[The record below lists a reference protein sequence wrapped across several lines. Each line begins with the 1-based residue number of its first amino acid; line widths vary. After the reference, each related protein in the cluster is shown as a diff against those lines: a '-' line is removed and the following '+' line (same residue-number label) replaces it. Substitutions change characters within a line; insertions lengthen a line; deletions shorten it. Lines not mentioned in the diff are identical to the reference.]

1 VSGFS
6 RTYTIAAPGLD
17 TDLHDVYKSAVS
29 EADYRTALA
38 AAVKEYEELGAR
50 RREID
55 DRLAQLSQTIGTLNR
70 LLGYQETVPLGLT
83 DAIRLVMR
91 SGVPMTPVEVRDRL
105 RAIGFDVSKY
115 ANDLAAVHTI
125 LKRLNGAGELRF
137 VPRQSGPHQYTL
149 NRAVVP
155 VVMTKD
161 IVQAMHE
168 NAAERE
174 AMRAA
179 EEPDPPGRRRR
190 AARRRIGKA
199 KR

>member
-1 VSGFS
+1 V
-6 RTYTIAAPGLD
+6 TQ
-17 TDLHDVYKSAVS
+17 
-29 EADYRTALA
+29 ADYRAALA
-38 AAVKEYEELGAR
+38 AAIKEYQELGAR
-50 RREID
+50 RRDID

-83 DAIRLVMR
+83 DAIRIVMR
-91 SGVPMTPVEVRDRL
+91 SGAPMTPVEVRDRL

-137 VPRQSGPHQYTL
+137 LPRQAGGHQYTL
-149 NRAVVP
+149 NRGAMAVTL
-155 VVMTKD
+155 TKD

-168 NAAERE
+168 NTAERE
-174 AMRAA
+174 AMRAT
-179 EEPDPPGRRRR
+179 EEPEPPPGRGRRSPSG
-190 AARRRIGKA
+190 AARRARRA